1 MSERSET
8 GNYWQCQLFPG
19 NLLVKGSKEVSSS
32 WQEIKDLFKL
42 PRSKQWNKDSSERI
56 LFGKVQVILLRE
68 WK

>member
-19 NLLVKGSKEVSSS
+19 NLLVKGNKEVSSS

-42 PRSKQWNKDSSERI
+42 GFTQKQTMEQGFK
-56 LFGKVQVILLRE
+56 
-68 WK
+68 